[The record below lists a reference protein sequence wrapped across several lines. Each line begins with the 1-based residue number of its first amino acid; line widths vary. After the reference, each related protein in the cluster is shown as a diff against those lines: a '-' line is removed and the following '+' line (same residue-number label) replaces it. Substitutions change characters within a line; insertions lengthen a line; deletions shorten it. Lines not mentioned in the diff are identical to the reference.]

1 MNWRLLRDPSGAT
14 SYSRSAAPR
23 RKVAQK
29 WYRISMPVSVDPA
42 RLKLTNLEGTE
53 GLLLGA
59 RCLDCSVC
67 VFGPAVFCQ
76 SCSSRNLKQV
86 ELSPRGTLYSYTIV
100 RVPPAGWPG
109 PVPYVLGQVE
119 LPEGPQV
126 LAEVI
131 DCAHDA
137 LSIGMDVELALQL
150 ADPESGD
157 SAKSVYKW
165 RPSV

>member
-1 MNWRLLRDPSGAT
+1 
-14 SYSRSAAPR
+14 
-23 RKVAQK
+23 
-29 WYRISMPVSVDPA
+29 MPVSVDPA
-42 RLKLTNLEGTE
+42 RLKLTNPEGTE

-59 RCLDCSVC
+59 RCLDCGVC

-76 SCSSRNLKQV
+76 SCSSRNLEQV
-86 ELSPRGTLYSYTIV
+86 ELSPKGTLYSFTIV

-109 PVPYVLGQVE
+109 PVPYILGQVE

-131 DCAHDA
+131 DCEHEA
-137 LSIGMDVELALQL
+137 LSIGMDVELSLQL

-157 SAKSVYKW
+157 SAKAVYKW
-165 RPSV
+165 RPAS